1 MPIYYQTIP
10 HPIDLDTISK
20 KLHDRHYE
28 GVGVLEQDL
37 NLMLKNAMDFNEPGS
52 TIYKD
57 AETLKLMMSAVM
69 SDIMLASPST
79 ILSKSDKR

>member
-1 MPIYYQTIP
+1 
-10 HPIDLDTISK
+10 
-20 KLHDRHYE
+20 
-28 GVGVLEQDL
+28 
-37 NLMLKNAMDFNEPGS
+37 MLKNAMDFNEPGS

-79 ILSKSDKR
+79 NISKSDKKLVYHLHYLYLLLHVVSILPALLVCYCV

>member
-1 MPIYYQTIP
+1 
-10 HPIDLDTISK
+10 
-20 KLHDRHYE
+20 
-28 GVGVLEQDL
+28 
-37 NLMLKNAMDFNEPGS
+37 MLKNAMDFNEPGS

-79 ILSKSDKR
+79 NISKSDKKLVYYLHYLYLLLRVISILPALLICYCM